1 MKVYVFLAE
10 GFEEIEAIAP
20 IDIFRRAG
28 LETVTVSVTSKK
40 EVTAAHGI
48 TVLADELL
56 NETDFADASLLF
68 LPGGMPGTRN
78 LDALPELKE
87 IILAQVNGSKPVAA
101 ICAAPLIFGKMGLLN
116 GKEAI
121 CYPGFEGE
129 LQGAT
134 ISGAKIVKDGLVH
147 TAQGAGVAVDFAL
160 TLVAELKG
168 KEVADQ
174 LAKAICLVG

>member
-1 MKVYVFLAE
+1 
-10 GFEEIEAIAP
+10 
-20 IDIFRRAG
+20 
-28 LETVTVSVTSKK
+28 
-40 EVTAAHGI
+40 
-48 TVLADELL
+48 LL
-56 NETDFADASLLF
+56 NETDFADAGLLF

-87 IILAQVNGSKPVAA
+87 IILAQVNGNKPVAA

-134 ISGAKIVKDGLVH
+134 ISGTKIVKDGLVH

-160 TLVAELKG
+160 MLVAELKG
-168 KEVADQ
+168 KAVADQ

>member
-28 LETVTVSVTSKK
+28 LETVTVSVGSNK

-48 TVLADELL
+48 TILADVLL
-56 NETDFADASLLF
+56 SETNFTDADLLF

-78 LDALPELKE
+78 LDALPELKN
-87 IILAQVNGSKPVAA
+87 IILAQVAMNKPVAA
-101 ICAAPLIFGKMGLLN
+101 ICAAPLIFGKVGLLN

-121 CYPGFEGE
+121 CYPGFENE

-134 ISGAKIVKDGLVH
+134 ISTAKVVKDGLVH
-147 TAQGAGVAVDFAL
+147 TAKGAGVAVDFAL
-160 TLVAELKG
+160 ALVAELKG
-168 KEVADQ
+168 KSEAEK
-174 LAKAICLVG
+174 LAKAICLI